1 MSEKKCDIGIIGLGV
16 MGRNLALNIAD
27 HGFSVAG
34 YDVDT
39 DKVGSF
45 ENEKKTMHKIQTA
58 SDIKQ
63 FVGLLERPRAMILL
77 VPAGTAVD
85 MVIESLKTHLE
96 SDDLII
102 DAGNSNFEDTNRRLQ
117 SAAEIGLGYLGM
129 GVSGGEKGAR
139 YGPSIMP
146 GGSRRGYERVKTV
159 LRRLSRA
166 GVGRA
171 LRENGSQRHRIRHHA
186 ADCRGL

>member
-34 YDVDT
+34 YDLDK

-129 GVSGGEKGAR
+129 GV
-139 YGPSIMP
+139 
-146 GGSRRGYERVKTV
+146 
-159 LRRLSRA
+159 
-166 GVGRA
+166 
-171 LRENGSQRHRIRHHA
+171 
-186 ADCRGL
+186 